1 MIELLISAS
10 WLIPKFVAIAGCCG
24 GGCSW
29 GGGICLFFAC
39 KFSVD
44 TLVLV
49 VVVVLVGP
57 LITLRFGSTVS
68 SASSD
73 TRLLVVLNFDVD
85 LLLELPGPSD
95 SSDSE
100 LSASTE
106 EARGRSSVSSDSDP
120 NSRVLFCFLTADFLG
135 STVLVFALPP
145 RGGLG
150 ISEVGFSVSV
160 FAVLL
165 LVVSGFSFT
174 FELERDSE
182 RPESVV
188 VAKLEFP

>member
-1 MIELLISAS
+1 MLMIELLISAS
-10 WLIPKFVAIAGCCG
+10 WLIPMFIAIVGCCG
-24 GGCSW
+24 CGS
-29 GGGICLFFAC
+29 LFFAF
-39 KFSVD
+39 KFAVD

-57 LITLRFGSTVS
+57 LVTLRSTVS
-68 SASSD
+68 SVFLD
-73 TRLLVVLNFDVD
+73 TRLLVVLDFCAG
-85 LLLELPGPSD
+85 LILELPGPSD

-100 LSASTE
+100 LSAPTE
-106 EARGRSSVSSDSDP
+106 EARGRSCVSSDSDP
-120 NSRVLFCFLTADFLG
+120 NPRALFSFLTVDFVV

-145 RGGLG
+145 RGPGG
-150 ISEVGFSVSV
+150 FSEVRFSVSV
-160 FAVLL
+160 FSIFLS
-165 LVVSGFSFT
+165 VVGGFSFT

>member
-1 MIELLISAS
+1 MIELLNSAS
-10 WLIPKFVAIAGCCG
+10 WLIPKFIAIAGCCG

-29 GGGICLFFAC
+29 GGGICLFFAF
-39 KFSVD
+39 KFAVD

-73 TRLLVVLNFDVD
+73 TRLVVVLIFDVAGSI
-85 LLLELPGPSD
+85 LELPGPSD
-95 SSDSE
+95 ASDSE
-100 LSASTE
+100 LSVSTG
-106 EARGRSSVSSDSDP
+106 GRSSVSTDSDP
-120 NSRVLFCFLTADFLG
+120 NPRLLFCFLTADFPG

-150 ISEVGFSVSV
+150 ISEVRFSVSV

-165 LVVSGFSFT
+165 LVVDGFSFT

-182 RPESVV
+182 RLESVV

>member
-10 WLIPKFVAIAGCCG
+10 WLIPMFIAIVGCCG
-24 GGCSW
+24 CGS
-29 GGGICLFFAC
+29 LFFAF
-39 KFSVD
+39 KFAVD

-49 VVVVLVGP
+49 VVVVLVGRP
-57 LITLRFGSTVS
+57 LITLRSISS
-68 SASSD
+68 SAFLD
-73 TRLLVVLNFDVD
+73 TRLLVVLDFCAG
-85 LLLELPGPSD
+85 LILELPGPSD

-100 LSASTE
+100 LSAPTE
-106 EARGRSSVSSDSDP
+106 EARGRSCVSSDSNP
-120 NSRVLFCFLTADFLG
+120 NPRALFSFLTVDFVV

-145 RGGLG
+145 RGPGG
-150 ISEVGFSVSV
+150 FSEDRFSVSV
-160 FAVLL
+160 FSILL
-165 LVVSGFSFT
+165 LVVDGFSFT

>member
-10 WLIPKFVAIAGCCG
+10 WLIPKFIAIAGCCG

-29 GGGICLFFAC
+29 GGGICLFFAF
-39 KFSVD
+39 KFAVD

-57 LITLRFGSTVS
+57 QITLRFGSTVS

-73 TRLLVVLNFDVD
+73 TRLLVVLNFDVGSI
-85 LLLELPGPSD
+85 LEPGPSD

-174 FELERDSE
+174 FELERDSD
-182 RPESVV
+182 RESVV
-188 VAKLEFP
+188 VAKFEFP

>member
-10 WLIPKFVAIAGCCG
+10 WLIPMFIAIVGCCG
-24 GGCSW
+24 CGS
-29 GGGICLFFAC
+29 LFFAF
-39 KFSVD
+39 KFAVD

-57 LITLRFGSTVS
+57 LITLRSIST
-68 SASSD
+68 SAFLD
-73 TRLLVVLNFDVD
+73 TRLLVVLDICAGSI
-85 LLLELPGPSD
+85 LELPGPSD

-100 LSASTE
+100 LILSAPTE
-106 EARGRSSVSSDSDP
+106 EARGRSCVSSDSDP
-120 NSRVLFCFLTADFLG
+120 NPRALFSFLTVEFVV

-145 RGGLG
+145 RGPGG
-150 ISEVGFSVSV
+150 FSEVRFSVSV
-160 FAVLL
+160 FSILL
-165 LVVSGFSFT
+165 LVVGGFSFT

>member
-1 MIELLISAS
+1 MIWLLNSAN
-10 WLIPKFVAIAGCCG
+10 WPIPMFIAIAGCCG

-29 GGGICLFFAC
+29 GGGICLFFAF
-39 KFSVD
+39 KFAVD
-44 TLVLV
+44 ILVLV

-73 TRLLVVLNFDVD
+73 TRLLVVLDFCAGSI
-85 LLLELPGPSD
+85 LELPGPSD

-100 LSASTE
+100 LSTSTE

-120 NSRVLFCFLTADFLG
+120 NPRVLFCFLTADFPG

-150 ISEVGFSVSV
+150 ISEVRFSVSV

-165 LVVSGFSFT
+165 LVVDGVSFT

-182 RPESVV
+182 RLESVV

>member
-1 MIELLISAS
+1 
-10 WLIPKFVAIAGCCG
+10 
-24 GGCSW
+24 
-29 GGGICLFFAC
+29 
-39 KFSVD
+39 
-44 TLVLV
+44 
-49 VVVVLVGP
+49 
-57 LITLRFGSTVS
+57 VS

-73 TRLLVVLNFDVD
+73 TRLLVVLNFDVGSI
-85 LLLELPGPSD
+85 LEPGPSD

-174 FELERDSE
+174 FELERDSD
-182 RPESVV
+182 RESVV
-188 VAKLEFP
+188 VAKFEFP

>member
-1 MIELLISAS
+1 MIWLLNSAN
-10 WLIPKFVAIAGCCG
+10 WPIPMFNAIAGCCG

-29 GGGICLFFAC
+29 GGGICLFFAF

-57 LITLRFGSTVS
+57 LITLRFESTVS
-68 SASSD
+68 SASLD
-73 TRLLVVLNFDVD
+73 TRLLVVLDFCADSI
-85 LLLELPGPSD
+85 LQLLPGPSN

-100 LSASTE
+100 LGAPTE

-120 NSRVLFCFLTADFLG
+120 KSRALFCFLTVDFVV

-150 ISEVGFSVSV
+150 IFEVRFS
-160 FAVLL
+160 
-165 LVVSGFSFT
+165 
-174 FELERDSE
+174 
-182 RPESVV
+182 
-188 VAKLEFP
+188 

>member
-1 MIELLISAS
+1 MIELLNSAN
-10 WLIPKFVAIAGCCG
+10 WVIPMFIAIAGCCG
-24 GGCSW
+24 CG
-29 GGGICLFFAC
+29 CLFFAF
-39 KFSVD
+39 KFAVD
-44 TLVLV
+44 ILVFV
-49 VVVVLVGP
+49 VTVVVVLVGP
-57 LITLRFGSTVS
+57 LITLRSTVS
-68 SASSD
+68 SGSLD
-73 TRLLVVLNFDVD
+73 TRLLVVLDFCAGSI
-85 LLLELPGPSD
+85 LELPGPSD

-100 LSASTE
+100 LSTSTE

-120 NSRVLFCFLTADFLG
+120 NPRSLFCFLTADFPG

-150 ISEVGFSVSV
+150 ISEVRFSVSV

-165 LVVSGFSFT
+165 LVVDGVSFT

-182 RPESVV
+182 RLESVV